1 MDFSFVKGQSS
12 MPKGH
17 ALAYFTASD
26 NPNKVFATYIVVLPI
41 AMDVGKYLPPMLA
54 AQMGQITAADFSAFA
69 IPPIPEEIESFNY
82 LYQLAERRDEDLLD
96 CGNVDISQVTEVMQ
110 KVNELTKAYADS
122 YAAITRDGATPML
135 NTAIPSSEYG
145 VEEVLYHLLSER
157 DKLGELSKI
166 ITKIRFAADRED
178 RDTVEEMERT
188 ASVLMKYLPDSYRVS
203 EILKRAK
210 DPSQKAAELC
220 RLYLERNYMLMDQN
234 FTSMA
239 QVDEAI
245 NRLEEDMNS

>member
-1 MDFSFVKGQSS
+1 MDFSFIKGQAS

-26 NPNKVFATYIVVLPI
+26 NPNQVFATYIVVLPI

-54 AQMGQITAADFSAFA
+54 AQMGQITSDDFSAFA
-69 IPPIPEEIESFNY
+69 IPPIPEAIDSFNY
-82 LYQLAERRDEDLLD
+82 LHQLAERRDEDLLD

-110 KVNELTKAYADS
+110 KVSELAKAYADS
-122 YAAITRDGATPML
+122 YAAMAGDGTTPVL
-135 NTAIPSSEYG
+135 NKAMPPSEYG

-166 ITKIRFAADRED
+166 ITKIRFAAERED
-178 RDTVEEMERT
+178 GDTVEEMEQT
-188 ASVLMKYLPDSYRVS
+188 ASILMKYLPDSYGVTA
-203 EILKRAK
+203 ILKTAK

-220 RLYLERNYMLMDQN
+220 RLYLERNYMLVDQD
-234 FTSMA
+234 FTSMK

-245 NRLEEDMNS
+245 NKLEEDLNS

>member
-1 MDFSFVKGQSS
+1 M
-12 MPKGH
+12 
-17 ALAYFTASD
+17 
-26 NPNKVFATYIVVLPI
+26 
-41 AMDVGKYLPPMLA
+41 
-54 AQMGQITAADFSAFA
+54 
-69 IPPIPEEIESFNY
+69 
-82 LYQLAERRDEDLLD
+82 
-96 CGNVDISQVTEVMQ
+96 DISQVTEVMQ
-110 KVNELTKAYADS
+110 KVNELAKAYADS
-122 YAAITRDGATPML
+122 YAAITGDGATPTL

-166 ITKIRFAADRED
+166 ITKIRFAAERED
-178 RDTVEEMERT
+178 GDTVEEMERT

-220 RLYLERNYMLMDQN
+220 RLYLERNYMLMDQD
-234 FTSMA
+234 FTSME